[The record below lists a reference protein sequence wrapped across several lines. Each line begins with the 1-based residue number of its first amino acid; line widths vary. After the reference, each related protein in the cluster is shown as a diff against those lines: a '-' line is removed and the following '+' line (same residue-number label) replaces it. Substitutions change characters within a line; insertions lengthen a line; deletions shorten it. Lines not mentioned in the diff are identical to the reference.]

1 MQMKK
6 RNWAALA
13 AASAIVVSACAQVS
27 QAAIVTWDSSGAN
40 PSTPTDGAGSWNT
53 SAANWSKG
61 ASDAGWTNGDAPVFG
76 ANNGAADVVTID
88 DAAGGVSAAG
98 LTFNAAGGG
107 NYTIAA
113 AGADTLTLTSAIIT
127 ANGATSPTISAPI
140 AGTTGITVAGTG
152 TLTLSGAN
160 TYTGANLVS
169 SGTLTLASGGTL
181 GAAANTLTLGAAS
194 PGSLTDMT
202 AVNANI
208 NQSATVGGLTVNV
221 NSGTANVV
229 KIAAGQTMLV
239 NGAVSIGQSS
249 ATLATNTVVNTG
261 TPAGSGGEMDVNGS
275 LTIGL
280 PNTNATSTKNS
291 ATADFSGLSAFKM
304 TATAGTLNI
313 GDLANT
319 KGVFT
324 LASGVNSTNLINVGT
339 INDGVS
345 GSSNANTG
353 NQLNLGSGS
362 NAIEATAIMIGTG
375 KSSGVIQFISGAPTS
390 ASVTISG
397 IEWHW
402 DVRHYHR
409 EPDQRLGVST
419 SGSRMSLAGHTG
431 QRQCGHSV
439 IVGQSNGNT
448 AAGATAAITFDTGT
462 FNVSSLNLG
471 IVKGSGSQT
480 TGASGTFTLGTN
492 SSSTGVL
499 NVSSTFVLASD
510 TNAASGATA
519 AVAAGNLII
528 KGGTANIS
536 TNITSTG
543 TKGTTTGTITLSA
556 GTLDMMGHSIGGA
569 VANSGNDPI
578 AALTA
583 TGGAIK
589 SLLELNGG
597 GALTK
602 SGATTLVLA
611 GANSY
616 TGPTNI
622 TAGTLD
628 VDGTHTGGAL
638 YTVSSLATLGGD
650 GSTTAPVMVSSGG
663 ILSPGDS
670 IHSLGVGSTTLDGSL
685 NIELNDA
692 GDPNFVD
699 LLNVAGNLDI
709 SGTSA
714 VSFSVTGTPTHSAY
728 VFANYSSLTGTAFAT
743 VSNLP
748 EGYSIDYNY
757 QGANDIALGCGAPV
771 PEPSSIGLVLAGA
784 TGLVAT
790 APSAGL
796 IGKRAAIQIAIAP
809 LRISGVLRAGAA
821 GCFIAARRQRASRST
836 LAGYTERDS
845 RAAEKNARAAM
856 S

>member
-1 MQMKK
+1 VYRIDCPGVISYRAADENAPSKGSVFWSGVMQMKK

-53 SAANWSKG
+53 SAANWSNG
-61 ASDAGWTNGDAPVFG
+61 ASDAGWNNGDAPVFG

-98 LTFNAAGGG
+98 LTFNAAGSG

-249 ATLATNTVVNTG
+249 ATLATNTVINTG

-275 LTIGL
+275 VTIGL

-291 ATADFSGLSAFKM
+291 TTADFSGLSAFKM

-324 LASGVNSTNLINVGT
+324 LASGVNSTNIIDVGT

-397 IEWHW
+397 LNGTGTSDITIGS
-402 DVRHYHR
+402 
-409 EPDQRLGVST
+409 QT
-419 SGSRMSLAGHTG
+419 SGSGTTSGSGMSLAGHTANVNAG
-431 QRQCGHSV
+431 TV

-578 AALTA
+578 ALTA

-589 SLLELNGG
+589 NLLELNGG

-638 YTVSSLATLGGD
+638 YTVSSLAMLGGD

-692 GDPNFVD
+692 DPNVVD

-748 EGYSIDYNY
+748 AGYSIDYNY
-757 QGANDIALGCGAPV
+757 QGANDIALVAAPV

-784 TGLVAT
+784 TGLVARRRR
-790 APSAGL
+790 
-796 IGKRAAIQIAIAP
+796 RA
-809 LRISGVLRAGAA
+809 
-821 GCFIAARRQRASRST
+821 
-836 LAGYTERDS
+836 
-845 RAAEKNARAAM
+845 
-856 S
+856 